1 VENQGQRT
9 ITVSISVRTIF
20 AIIALVALTYLLFRI
35 PHFWLLV
42 LTAVVLATA
51 MDKPVSAMQQR
62 GVPRGISILVIYIML
77 IGLMVIAIAA
87 LAPIVA
93 GDARALERELPGY
106 TAWFEKVAAT
116 LPASAGGSTS
126 LSLDGIE
133 QQLRNNASTLARSAT
148 EIGVEAGRTAFY
160 VFVTLVLAF
169 FFCVEP
175 GVVLDGAARWV
186 PGKHKERVWR
196 IARSI
201 HESIGAWARGQL
213 AIALIFG
220 ALMGTGLKIIG
231 IPYAPSLGVI
241 AGILEVVPYVGGFI
255 TVVLAVLS
263 AATVGVPQ
271 VIAVVILYVV
281 LVNVESHVLAPL
293 LYGKALGL
301 PPVVILLAL
310 LAGVELLGILG
321 ALLAIPLTVIIWA
334 IGEEFAPQRPV
345 AVPLEQR
352 PDLPP
357 DRDVPHREV
366 TG

>member
-1 VENQGQRT
+1 MEGQGQRT

-20 AIIALVALTYLLFRI
+20 VIIALVALTYLLFRI

-51 MDKPVSAMQQR
+51 MDKPVSAMQAR
-62 GVPRGISILVIYIML
+62 GIPRGISILLIYILL
-77 IGLMVIAIAA
+77 IGLMATAIAA

-116 LPASAGGSTS
+116 LPTSTGGDSTFS
-126 LSLDGIE
+126 LEGIE
-133 QQLRNNASTLARSAT
+133 QQLRSNASTLARSAT

-169 FFCVEP
+169 FLAVEP

-186 PGKHKERVWR
+186 PPRHKERVWR
-196 IARSI
+196 IARNI

-220 ALMGTGLKIIG
+220 ALMGIGLKLIG
-231 IPYAPSLGVI
+231 VPYAPSLGVI

-263 AATVGVPQ
+263 AATIGVPQ
-271 VIAVVILYVV
+271 VIAVLILYVV

-301 PPVVILLAL
+301 PPVAILLAL

-334 IGEEFAPQRPV
+334 IGEEFAPKRAEPV
-345 AVPLEQR
+345 SIEERAEH
-352 PDLPP
+352 PP
-357 DRDVPHREV
+357 
-366 TG
+366 G

>member
-1 VENQGQRT
+1 MRMERQDQRT

-20 AIIALVALTYLLFRI
+20 LIIALVAMTYLFFRI

-51 MDKPVSAMQQR
+51 MDKPVTAMQAR
-62 GVPRGISILVIYIML
+62 GLPRGISILLIYILL
-77 IGLMVIAIAA
+77 IGLMMIAIAA

-106 TAWFEKVAAT
+106 TAWFESVAAS
-116 LPASAGGSTS
+116 LPAAGGDASATFS
-126 LSLDGIE
+126 LAGIE
-133 QQLRNNASTLARSAT
+133 EQLRNNASTLARSAT

-169 FFCVEP
+169 FLSVEP

-186 PGKHKERVWR
+186 PAKHQERVWR
-196 IARSI
+196 IARNI

-220 ALMGTGLKIIG
+220 ALMGVGLKLIG
-231 IPYAPSLGVI
+231 VPYAPSLGVI

-263 AATVGVPQ
+263 AATIGVPQ
-271 VIAVVILYVV
+271 VIAVLVLYVV
-281 LVNVESHVLAPL
+281 LVNLESHVLAPL

-301 PPVVILLAL
+301 PPVAILLAL

-334 IGEEFAPQRPV
+334 IGEEFAPRQPA
-345 AVPLEQR
+345 AVPGEHRL
-352 PDLPP
+352 DLPP
-357 DRDVPHREV
+357 D
-366 TG
+366 

>member
-1 VENQGQRT
+1 MQGDRT

-20 AIIALVALTYLLFRI
+20 VVIALVALTYLLFRI

-51 MDKPVSAMQQR
+51 MDKPVSAIQAR
-62 GVPRGISILVIYIML
+62 GVPRGLAILLIYIL
-77 IGLMVIAIAA
+77 LVGLMVIAIAA
-87 LAPIVA
+87 LAPVVA
-93 GDARALERELPGY
+93 GDARALEQELPGY
-106 TAWFEKVAAT
+106 TAWFENVAAN
-116 LPASAGGSTS
+116 LPTSGGGSTTF
-126 LSLDGIE
+126 SLDGIE

-169 FFCVEP
+169 FLSVEP

-186 PGKHKERVWR
+186 PAKHQKRVWR

-201 HESIGAWARGQL
+201 HANIGAWARGQL
-213 AIALIFG
+213 AIALVFG
-220 ALMGTGLKIIG
+220 ALMGVGLKLIG
-231 IPYAPSLGVI
+231 VPYAPSLGVI

-255 TVVLAVLS
+255 TVILAVLS

-271 VIAVVILYVV
+271 VIAVIVLYVV
-281 LVNVESHVLAPL
+281 LVNMESHVLAPL

-301 PPVVILLAL
+301 PPVAILLAL

-334 IGEEFAPQRPV
+334 IGEEFAPQRP
-345 AVPLEQR
+345 AGAKGEHRL
-352 PDLPP
+352 DFPP
-357 DRDVPHREV
+357 DRDASPK
-366 TG
+366 GGAG

>member
-1 VENQGQRT
+1 MESQGERT

-20 AIIALVALTYLLFRI
+20 LIIALVALTYLLFRI

-51 MDKPVSAMQQR
+51 IDKPVSALHTR
-62 GVPRGISILVIYIML
+62 GVPRAISIML
-77 IGLMVIAIAA
+77 IYILLVGLMVIAIAA

-106 TAWFEKVAAT
+106 TAWFERVAAS
-116 LPASAGGSTS
+116 LPASAGGSTT

-133 QQLRNNASTLARSAT
+133 QQLRNNATNLARSAT

-169 FFCVEP
+169 FLSVEP
-175 GVVLDGAARWV
+175 GAVLDGAARWV
-186 PGKHKERVWR
+186 PAKHQERVWR
-196 IARSI
+196 IARNI

-220 ALMGTGLKIIG
+220 ALMGVGLKLIG
-231 IPYAPSLGVI
+231 VPYAPSLGVI

-271 VIAVVILYVV
+271 VIAVLILYIV
-281 LVNVESHVLAPL
+281 LVNIESHVLAPL

-301 PPVVILLAL
+301 PPVAILLAL

-334 IGEEFAPQRPV
+334 IGEDFAPQRPA
-345 AVPLEQR
+345 AVPADQR
-352 PDLPP
+352 SDLPP
-357 DRDVPHREV
+357 D
-366 TG
+366 